1 MAGWDFRVGRMM
13 TRSTS
18 DSLRPSL
25 ATVIGVAASLVLFA
39 SGSARGA
46 DKLMLVSW
54 DGASRH
60 VVRELLFYQR
70 ASENPIACPAQRFAP
85 VMPQRCGDYW
95 SCLPNLCRFQVI
107 DSWDS
112 EGKPLTKPQHAQ
124 MLTGYS
130 PKTTGVF
137 RNSGAASVPE
147 GYTIYERLK
156 AARGPELK
164 TIHIA
169 GRKYVGMGVTGKAE
183 RNGAI
188 DENARRGGPDNRTGV
203 NTTERALPLIEKYA
217 GGPFFFFVHYKEAD
231 VTAHLSS
238 VDSAA
243 YREALIQV
251 DRELGVLLA
260 ALDANH
266 AMPATSVI
274 VTTDHGFTGRF
285 HVSRDQTNLETFIA
299 ALNLELDGARTA
311 KLLDVTPTI
320 LDYFGVDTRALN
332 PSLEGRSL
340 LPRLGGPTTT
350 TTSSSSTV
358 PTTVTTLAIPASSS
372 TTTTT
377 TQP

>member
-1 MAGWDFRVGRMM
+1 M
-13 TRSTS
+13 TCAPANSRRWSRLT
-18 DSLRPSL
+18 
-25 ATVIGVAASLVLFA
+25 AVAFAAMVSLFA
-39 SGSARGA
+39 SAAAHAA

-54 DGASRH
+54 DGAARR
-60 VVRELLFYQR
+60 VVRELLQHQP
-70 ASENPIACPAQRFAP
+70 ASEVPRACPSQRFAA
-85 VMPQRCGDYW
+85 VVPQRCGDYW

-130 PKTTGVF
+130 PQTTGVF

-156 AARGPELK
+156 AGRGAELK

-183 RNGAI
+183 RNGTI
-188 DENARRGGPDNRTGV
+188 DENARRGGPDSRTGV
-203 NTTERALPLIEKYA
+203 NTTQRALPLIERYA
-217 GGPFFFFVHYKEAD
+217 GGPFFFFIHYKEAD
-231 VTAHLSS
+231 VTAHLAS

-243 YREALIQV
+243 YREALIAV

-266 AMPATSVI
+266 AMPDTSVL
-274 VTTDHGFTGRF
+274 VTSDHGFTGRF
-285 HVSRDQTNLETFIA
+285 HVARDTSNLETFIA
-299 ALNLELDGARTA
+299 GLNVDLRTDRAA

-320 LDYFGVDTRALN
+320 LDYFGVNGNAMN
-332 PSLEGRSL
+332 PALEGRSL
-340 LPRLGGPTTT
+340 LPKVGGVTTT
-350 TTSSSSTV
+350 TT
-358 PTTVTTLAIPASSS
+358 PVTTTLTAPSS
-372 TTTTT
+372 TTTTV
-377 TQP
+377 P

>member
-1 MAGWDFRVGRMM
+1 M
-13 TRSTS
+13 TRAIAGPTRAALLSVIVLVTS
-18 DSLRPSL
+18 LL
-25 ATVIGVAASLVLFA
+25 LCAA
-39 SGSARGA
+39 GSARAA

-54 DGASRH
+54 DGASRD
-60 VVRELLFYQR
+60 VVRELMFYRR
-70 ASENPIACPAQRFAP
+70 ASENPRACPAQRFAP

-137 RNSGAASVPE
+137 RNNGAASVPE

-156 AARGPELK
+156 AGRGPELK

-169 GRKYVGMGVTGKAE
+169 GRKYVGMGVTSKAE
-183 RNGAI
+183 RSGAI

-260 ALDANH
+260 ALEANH

-274 VTTDHGFTGRF
+274 VTSDHGFTGRF
-285 HVSRDQTNLETFIA
+285 HVSRDQTNLDTFIA
-299 ALNLELDGARTA
+299 ALNLELDGGQTA

-320 LDYFGVDTRALN
+320 LDYFGVASEDLQ

-340 LPRLGGPTTT
+340 LPRLGGSTTT
-350 TTSSSSTV
+350 TTSSTAVS
-358 PTTVTTLAIPASSS
+358 TTVTTLATPSSSS
-372 TTTTT
+372 TTSTT

>member
-1 MAGWDFRVGRMM
+1 
-13 TRSTS
+13 
-18 DSLRPSL
+18 
-25 ATVIGVAASLVLFA
+25 
-39 SGSARGA
+39 
-46 DKLMLVSW
+46 
-54 DGASRH
+54 
-60 VVRELLFYQR
+60 
-70 ASENPIACPAQRFAP
+70 
-85 VMPQRCGDYW
+85 MPERCGEYW

-130 PKTTGVF
+130 PKTTGVY

-243 YREALIQV
+243 YREALIHV

-266 AMPATSVI
+266 AMPETSVI
-274 VTTDHGFTGRF
+274 VTSDHGFTGRF
-285 HVSRDQTNLETFIA
+285 HVSRDTTNLETFIA
-299 ALNLELDGARTA
+299 ALNMDLDSARSA

-320 LDYFGVDTRALN
+320 FDYFGVATGNFSPR
-332 PSLEGRSL
+332 LEGRSL
-340 LPRLGGPTTT
+340 LPRLGGTTTTT
-350 TTSSSSTV
+350 TTSSTAS
-358 PTTVTTLAIPASSS
+358 TTVTTLAGPGSSS
-372 TTTTT
+372 TTTT
-377 TQP
+377 QP

>member
-1 MAGWDFRVGRMM
+1 M
-13 TRSTS
+13 TRAIADSTRAALLS
-18 DSLRPSL
+18 
-25 ATVIGVAASLVLFA
+25 VIGLAASLVLSA
-39 SGSARGA
+39 AGSARAA

-54 DGASRH
+54 DGAARH
-60 VVRELLFYQR
+60 VVRELLAYQP
-70 ASENPIACPAQRFAP
+70 ASEDPHACPAQRFAP
-85 VMPQRCGDYW
+85 VMPQRCGDSW

-137 RNSGAASVPE
+137 RNSGTASVPE

-156 AARGPELK
+156 AARGQELK

-183 RNGAI
+183 RGGAI

-285 HVSRDQTNLETFIA
+285 HVSRDQSNLETFIA

-320 LDYFGVDTRALN
+320 LDYFGVATADLN
-332 PSLEGRSL
+332 PSLEGQSL
-340 LPRLGGPTTT
+340 LPRVGGSTTT
-350 TTSSSSTV
+350 TTSSTAVS
-358 PTTVTTLAIPASSS
+358 TTVTTLATPASSS

-377 TQP
+377 TRP

>member
-1 MAGWDFRVGRMM
+1 MARA
-13 TRSTS
+13 TS
-18 DSLRPSL
+18 ESSRLPAKVVLGGAWALFSLS
-25 ATVIGVAASLVLFA
+25 VA
-39 SGSARGA
+39 SGAHAA

-54 DGASRH
+54 DGAARH
-60 VVRELLFYQR
+60 VVRELMHYQPAEEDPR
-70 ASENPIACPAQRFAP
+70 ECPAQRFT
-85 VMPQRCGDYW
+85 PQRPQLCGEYW
-95 SCLPNLCRFQVI
+95 SCLPNLCRFQLV

-137 RNSGAASVPE
+137 RNSSAASVPT

-156 AARGPELK
+156 AGRGPELK

-169 GRKYVGMGVTGKAE
+169 GRKYVGMGVTRKAQ

-188 DENARRGGPDNRTGV
+188 DENAKRGGPDKRTGV
-203 NTTERALPLIEKYA
+203 NTTQRALPLIEKYA
-217 GGPFFFFVHYKEAD
+217 GGQFFFFVHYKEAD

-243 YREALIQV
+243 YREALILI

-260 ALDANH
+260 ALEANH
-266 AMPATSVI
+266 AMPETSVM
-274 VTTDHGFTGRF
+274 VTSDHGFTGRF
-285 HVSRDQTNLETFIA
+285 HVSRETSNLETFIA
-299 ALNLELDGARTA
+299 ALNLELDSAQDA

-320 LDYFGVDTRALN
+320 LDYFGVATEELD
-332 PSLEGRSL
+332 PPLEGRSL
-340 LPRLGGPTTT
+340 LPVAGAATTT
-350 TTSSSSTV
+350 TTSVSSTV
-358 PTTVTTLAIPASSS
+358 RDI

-377 TQP
+377 LTTTTTP

>member
-1 MAGWDFRVGRMM
+1 MRLPTPDSS
-13 TRSTS
+13 RSSFVT
-18 DSLRPSL
+18 LL
-25 ATVIGVAASLVLFA
+25 VFAASMLLLA
-39 SGSARGA
+39 SEAAHAA

-60 VVRELLFYQR
+60 VVRELLSYQPS
-70 ASENPIACPAQRFAP
+70 SEAPRACPAQRFAP
-85 VMPQRCGDYW
+85 VMPQRCGEFW

-130 PKTTGVF
+130 PQTTGVF
-137 RNSGAASVPE
+137 RNSGAASVPA

-156 AARGPELK
+156 IGRGPELK

-169 GRKYVGMGVTGKAE
+169 GRKYVGMGVTRKAE
-183 RNGAI
+183 RGGAI
-188 DENARRGGPDNRTGV
+188 DENARRGGPDRRTGV
-203 NTTERALPLIEKYA
+203 NTTARALPLIEKYA

-238 VDSAA
+238 VDSAS

-251 DRELGVLLA
+251 DRELGVLLE

-266 AMPATSVI
+266 AMPATAVI

-285 HVSRDQTNLETFIA
+285 HVSRDATNLETFIA
-299 ALNLELDGARTA
+299 ALNLQIDDSRLA

-320 LDYFGVDTRALN
+320 LDYFGVATTQVD
-332 PSLEGRSL
+332 PPLEGRSL
-340 LPRLGGPTTT
+340 LPRVGGTTTTT
-350 TTSSSSTV
+350 TTSSTV
-358 PTTVTTLAIPASSS
+358 GTTVTTLPAASSTTS
-372 TTTTT
+372 TTTT